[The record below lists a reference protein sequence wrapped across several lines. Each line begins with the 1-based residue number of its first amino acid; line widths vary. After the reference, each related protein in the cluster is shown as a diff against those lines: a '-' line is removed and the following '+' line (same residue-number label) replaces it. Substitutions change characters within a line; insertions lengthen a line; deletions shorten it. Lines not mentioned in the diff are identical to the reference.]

1 MNFQNFEKE
10 IKKYSDCFKTSQ
22 STVSKFGNFYK
33 EIGKIGT
40 KFAER
45 IKKLLDEFYIELMK
59 EDRST
64 TYNKLLTNFYNEKNR
79 FITKIKAYFSLLD
92 KNFGDKL
99 VTFDK
104 DHRNRNKDNISKLNK
119 INSTLIESKNQVD
132 KWKNQYFDMCK
143 NIVETGKKLKNL
155 EENEKANISNK
166 ENSEMLNK
174 LNIQLTKY
182 KELKELKKKNYKEE
196 QTKLNKLLESYE
208 NNYSTIMDSINK
220 EFSNKIDFIHKIL
233 NEIDQSSITF
243 INDFKESITKIE
255 TYTQEINIKR
265 DLKTFRQDYNFY
277 INKDNTKVY
286 KRFILEEFL
295 DYDYVIEANEN
306 SDNKKPKNNLNIIIN
321 NNENNDQEFERAQ
334 NILHLGEKLFL
345 DLDLLNEKGKQI
357 NEIIVNLLTN
367 KEKIEDNKFLEIINY
382 IENNGENCN
391 NFMEL
396 LATRF
401 CQTEFVIINNL
412 GNFHNLVNIL
422 IIILNYCFDK
432 KDFFDVCFF
441 VIFVAEKGLYFSEED
456 KDIKNSIIKI
466 ISKQTIFNSTNFW
479 KDLIKARIDLVAKI
493 DIKKE
498 FEKRRKNINS
508 NQNGFFGK
516 LFKGGKKEENEI
528 IENEILQSQIYKEKL
543 NQYFTIVFYDYLKR
557 FSSFNFLKAEEL
569 LDSFVEK
576 YNLEEKT
583 INFFRNIIKS
593 DNFCKKQL
601 ENNNKEIKNDN
612 SILFNYKPN
621 KQFKEIKENSI
632 KSILFSLKYIDK
644 EQYLSILTL
653 NKKYHKKIIKIMYK
667 NILISNKNID
677 IKKHIEIW
685 KILLNYK
692 KIRKEYDY
700 QKIKES
706 NKDPKK
712 KVMYSDIIDLDILR
726 TYFSKNKEEK
736 MKKIGHI
743 LKAISS
749 ELPSLNYYQGMNQI
763 AAFLLN
769 ICEDNEEEAFY
780 IFMSFLKNTKYINL
794 FTNDLEKMNVL
805 FYQFDR
811 LINLYLPEIYIFFK
825 ASSVNSGYFI
835 SPWFITLFTNAFCD
849 IENQN
854 NSKSIM
860 LIWDMFIFSGW
871 KAIMK
876 IGIILLKLKER
887 FTMEK
892 LSECL
897 LPFLTADI
905 LKSEI
910 LNSEHYDELLNL
922 CISPQF
928 RIPTLLYKE
937 FENEYDIKKTIPFFI
952 NDNHLNTY

>member
-92 KNFGDKL
+92 KNYGDKL
-99 VTFDK
+99 VVFDK

-220 EFSNKIDFIHKIL
+220 EFSNKIDFIHKII
-233 NEIDQSSITF
+233 NEINQSSITF

-255 TYTQEINIKR
+255 AYTQEINIKR

-357 NEIIVNLLTN
+357 NEIIVNLITN
-367 KEKIEDNKFLEIINY
+367 REKIEDNKFLEIINY

-396 LATRF
+396 LATHF
-401 CQTEFVIINNL
+401 CQTEFVIINNI

-653 NKKYHKKIIKIMYK
+653 NKKYHKKILKIMYK
-667 NILISNKNID
+667 NILLSNKNID
-677 IKKHIEIW
+677 IKKHVEIW

-726 TYFSKNKEEK
+726 TFFSKNKEEK

-749 ELPSLNYYQGMNQI
+749 EVPSLNYYQGMNQI

-780 IFMSFLKNTKYINL
+780 IFMSFLKNTEYINL

-922 CISPQF
+922 CTSPQF

>member
-92 KNFGDKL
+92 KNYGDKL
-99 VTFDK
+99 VVFDK

-233 NEIDQSSITF
+233 NEINQSSITF

-255 TYTQEINIKR
+255 AYTQEINIKR

-295 DYDYVIEANEN
+295 DYDYVIEDNEN

-357 NEIIVNLLTN
+357 NEIIVNLITN
-367 KEKIEDNKFLEIINY
+367 REKIEDNKFLEIINY

-396 LATRF
+396 LATHF
-401 CQTEFVIINNL
+401 CQTEFVIINNI

-593 DNFCKKQL
+593 DNFYKKQL

-653 NKKYHKKIIKIMYK
+653 NKKYHKKILKIMYK
-667 NILISNKNID
+667 NILLSNKNID
-677 IKKHIEIW
+677 IKKHVEIW

-726 TYFSKNKEEK
+726 TFFSKNKEEK

-749 ELPSLNYYQGMNQI
+749 EVPSLNYYQGMNQI

-780 IFMSFLKNTKYINL
+780 IFMSFLKNTEYINL

-922 CISPQF
+922 CTSPQF

>member
-92 KNFGDKL
+92 KNYGDKL
-99 VTFDK
+99 VVFDK

-233 NEIDQSSITF
+233 NEINQSSITF

-255 TYTQEINIKR
+255 AYTQEINIKR

-295 DYDYVIEANEN
+295 DYDYVIEDNEN

-357 NEIIVNLLTN
+357 NEIIVNLITN
-367 KEKIEDNKFLEIINY
+367 REKIEDNKFLEIINY

-396 LATRF
+396 LATHF
-401 CQTEFVIINNL
+401 CQTEFVIINNI

-543 NQYFTIVFYDYLKR
+543 NQYCTIVFYDYLKR

-653 NKKYHKKIIKIMYK
+653 NKKYHKKILKIMYK
-667 NILISNKNID
+667 NILLSNKNID
-677 IKKHIEIW
+677 IKKHVEIW

-726 TYFSKNKEEK
+726 TFFSKNKEEK

-749 ELPSLNYYQGMNQI
+749 EVPSLNYYQGMNQI

-780 IFMSFLKNTKYINL
+780 IFMSFLKNTEYINL

-922 CISPQF
+922 CTSPQF

>member
-92 KNFGDKL
+92 KNYGDKL
-99 VTFDK
+99 VVFDK

-233 NEIDQSSITF
+233 NEINQSSITF

-255 TYTQEINIKR
+255 AYTQEINIKR

-295 DYDYVIEANEN
+295 DYDYVIESNEN

-396 LATRF
+396 LATHF
-401 CQTEFVIINNL
+401 CQTEFVIINNI

-583 INFFRNIIKS
+583 IKFFRNIIKS

-601 ENNNKEIKNDN
+601 ANNNKEIKYDN

-653 NKKYHKKIIKIMYK
+653 NKKYHKKILKIMYK
-667 NILISNKNID
+667 NILLSNKNID
-677 IKKHIEIW
+677 IKKHVEIW

-726 TYFSKNKEEK
+726 TFFSKNKEEK

-749 ELPSLNYYQGMNQI
+749 EVPSLNYYQGMNQI

-780 IFMSFLKNTKYINL
+780 IFMSFLKNTEYINL

-922 CISPQF
+922 CTSPQF

-952 NDNHLNTY
+952 NDNHLNTH

>member
-92 KNFGDKL
+92 KNYGDKL
-99 VTFDK
+99 VVFDK

-233 NEIDQSSITF
+233 NEINQSSITF

-255 TYTQEINIKR
+255 AYTQEINIKR

-295 DYDYVIEANEN
+295 DYDYVIESNEN

-396 LATRF
+396 LATHF
-401 CQTEFVIINNL
+401 CQTEFVIINNI

-653 NKKYHKKIIKIMYK
+653 NKKYHKKILKIMYK
-667 NILISNKNID
+667 NILLSNKNID
-677 IKKHIEIW
+677 IKKHVEIW

-726 TYFSKNKEEK
+726 TFFSKNKEEK

-749 ELPSLNYYQGMNQI
+749 EVPSLNYYQGMNQI

-780 IFMSFLKNTKYINL
+780 IFMSFLKNTEYINL

-922 CISPQF
+922 STSPQF

>member
-92 KNFGDKL
+92 KNYGDKL
-99 VTFDK
+99 VVFDK

-233 NEIDQSSITF
+233 NEINQSSITF

-255 TYTQEINIKR
+255 AYTQEINIKR

-295 DYDYVIEANEN
+295 DYDYVIEDNEN

-357 NEIIVNLLTN
+357 NEIIVNLITN
-367 KEKIEDNKFLEIINY
+367 REKIEDNKFLEIINY

-396 LATRF
+396 LATHF
-401 CQTEFVIINNL
+401 CQTEFVIINNI

-653 NKKYHKKIIKIMYK
+653 NKKYHKKILKIMYK
-667 NILISNKNID
+667 NILLSNKNID
-677 IKKHIEIW
+677 IKKHVEIW

-726 TYFSKNKEEK
+726 TFFSKNKEEK

-749 ELPSLNYYQGMNQI
+749 EVPSLNYYQGMNQI

-780 IFMSFLKNTKYINL
+780 IFMSFLKNTEYINL

-876 IGIILLKLKER
+876 IGIILLKLEER

-922 CISPQF
+922 CTSPQF

>member
-92 KNFGDKL
+92 KNYGDKL
-99 VTFDK
+99 VVFDK

-233 NEIDQSSITF
+233 NEINQSSITF

-255 TYTQEINIKR
+255 AYTQEINIKR

-295 DYDYVIEANEN
+295 DYDYVIEDNEN

-396 LATRF
+396 LATHF
-401 CQTEFVIINNL
+401 CQTEFVIINNI

-653 NKKYHKKIIKIMYK
+653 NKKYHKKILKIMYK
-667 NILISNKNID
+667 NILLSNKNID
-677 IKKHIEIW
+677 IKKHVEIW

-726 TYFSKNKEEK
+726 TFFSKNKEEK

-749 ELPSLNYYQGMNQI
+749 EVPSLNYYQGMNQI

-780 IFMSFLKNTKYINL
+780 IFMSFLKNTEYINL

-922 CISPQF
+922 STSPQF

>member
-92 KNFGDKL
+92 KNYGDKL
-99 VTFDK
+99 VVFDK

-233 NEIDQSSITF
+233 NEINQSSITF

-255 TYTQEINIKR
+255 AYTQEINIKR

-295 DYDYVIEANEN
+295 DYDYVIEDNEN

-357 NEIIVNLLTN
+357 NEIIVNLITN
-367 KEKIEDNKFLEIINY
+367 REKIEDNKFLEIINY

-396 LATRF
+396 LATHF
-401 CQTEFVIINNL
+401 CQTEFVIINNI

-576 YNLEEKT
+576 YNLEEET

-653 NKKYHKKIIKIMYK
+653 NKKYHKKILKIMYK
-667 NILISNKNID
+667 NILLSNKNID
-677 IKKHIEIW
+677 IKKHVEIW

-726 TYFSKNKEEK
+726 TFFSKNKEEK

-749 ELPSLNYYQGMNQI
+749 EVPSLNYYQGMNQI

-780 IFMSFLKNTKYINL
+780 IFMSFLKNTEYINL

-922 CISPQF
+922 STSPQF

>member
-92 KNFGDKL
+92 KNYGDKL
-99 VTFDK
+99 VVFDK

-143 NIVETGKKLKNL
+143 NIVETGKKLKNF

-220 EFSNKIDFIHKIL
+220 EFSNKIDFIHKII
-233 NEIDQSSITF
+233 NEINQSSITF

-255 TYTQEINIKR
+255 AYTQEINIKR

-295 DYDYVIEANEN
+295 DYDYVIEDNEN

-396 LATRF
+396 LATHF
-401 CQTEFVIINNL
+401 CQTEFVIINNI

-653 NKKYHKKIIKIMYK
+653 NKKYHKKILKIMYK
-667 NILISNKNID
+667 NILLSNKNID
-677 IKKHIEIW
+677 IKKHVEIW

-726 TYFSKNKEEK
+726 TFFSKNKEEK

-749 ELPSLNYYQGMNQI
+749 EVPSLNYYQGMNQI

-780 IFMSFLKNTKYINL
+780 IFMSFLKNTEYINL

-922 CISPQF
+922 CTSPQF

>member
-92 KNFGDKL
+92 KNYGDKL
-99 VTFDK
+99 VVFDK

-233 NEIDQSSITF
+233 NEINQSSITF

-255 TYTQEINIKR
+255 AYTQEINIKR

-295 DYDYVIEANEN
+295 DYDYVIEDNEN

-357 NEIIVNLLTN
+357 NEIIVNLITN
-367 KEKIEDNKFLEIINY
+367 REKIEDNKFLEIINY

-396 LATRF
+396 LATHF
-401 CQTEFVIINNL
+401 CQTEFVIINNI

-653 NKKYHKKIIKIMYK
+653 NKKYHKKILKIMYK
-667 NILISNKNID
+667 NILLSNKNID
-677 IKKHIEIW
+677 IKKHVEIW

-726 TYFSKNKEEK
+726 TFFSKNKEEK

-749 ELPSLNYYQGMNQI
+749 EVPSLNYYQGMNQI

-780 IFMSFLKNTKYINL
+780 IFMSFLKNTEYINL

-922 CISPQF
+922 CTSPQF

>member
-92 KNFGDKL
+92 KNYGDKL
-99 VTFDK
+99 VVFDK

-233 NEIDQSSITF
+233 NEINQSSITF

-255 TYTQEINIKR
+255 AYTQEINIKR

-396 LATRF
+396 LATHF
-401 CQTEFVIINNL
+401 CQTEFVIINNI

-653 NKKYHKKIIKIMYK
+653 NKKYHKKILKIMYK
-667 NILISNKNID
+667 NILLSNKNID
-677 IKKHIEIW
+677 IKKHVEIW

-726 TYFSKNKEEK
+726 TFFSKNKEEK

-749 ELPSLNYYQGMNQI
+749 EVPSLNYYQGMNQI

-780 IFMSFLKNTKYINL
+780 IFMSFLKNTEYINL

-922 CISPQF
+922 CTSPQF

>member
-92 KNFGDKL
+92 KNYGDKL
-99 VTFDK
+99 VVFDK

-143 NIVETGKKLKNL
+143 NIVETGKKLKNF

-220 EFSNKIDFIHKIL
+220 EFSNKIDFIHKII
-233 NEIDQSSITF
+233 NEINQSSITF

-255 TYTQEINIKR
+255 AYTQEINIKR

-295 DYDYVIEANEN
+295 DYDYAIESNEN

-396 LATRF
+396 LATHF
-401 CQTEFVIINNL
+401 CQTEFVIINNI

-653 NKKYHKKIIKIMYK
+653 NKKYHKKILKIMYK
-667 NILISNKNID
+667 NILLSNKNID
-677 IKKHIEIW
+677 IKKHVEIW

-726 TYFSKNKEEK
+726 TFFSKNKEEK

-749 ELPSLNYYQGMNQI
+749 EVPSLNYYQGMNQI

-780 IFMSFLKNTKYINL
+780 IFMSFLKNTEYINL

-922 CISPQF
+922 CTSPQF

>member
-92 KNFGDKL
+92 KNYGDKL
-99 VTFDK
+99 VVFDK

-233 NEIDQSSITF
+233 NEINQSSITF

-255 TYTQEINIKR
+255 AYTQEINIKR

-295 DYDYVIEANEN
+295 DYDYVIEDNEN

-357 NEIIVNLLTN
+357 NEIIVNLITN
-367 KEKIEDNKFLEIINY
+367 REKIEDNKFLEIINY

-396 LATRF
+396 LATHF
-401 CQTEFVIINNL
+401 CQTEFVIINNI

-653 NKKYHKKIIKIMYK
+653 NKKYHKKILKIMYK
-667 NILISNKNID
+667 NILLSNKNID
-677 IKKHIEIW
+677 IKKHVEIW

-726 TYFSKNKEEK
+726 TFFSKNKEEK

-749 ELPSLNYYQGMNQI
+749 EVPSLNYYQGMNQI

-780 IFMSFLKNTKYINL
+780 IFMSFLKNTEYINL

-922 CISPQF
+922 STSPQF

>member
-92 KNFGDKL
+92 KNYGDKL
-99 VTFDK
+99 VVFDK

-233 NEIDQSSITF
+233 NEINQSSITF

-255 TYTQEINIKR
+255 AYTQEINIKR

-295 DYDYVIEANEN
+295 DYDYVIESNEN
-306 SDNKKPKNNLNIIIN
+306 SDNKMPKNNLNIIIN

-396 LATRF
+396 LATHF
-401 CQTEFVIINNL
+401 CQTEFVIINNI

-653 NKKYHKKIIKIMYK
+653 NKKYHKKILKIMYK
-667 NILISNKNID
+667 NILLSNKNID
-677 IKKHIEIW
+677 IKKHVEIW

-726 TYFSKNKEEK
+726 TFFSKNKEEK

-749 ELPSLNYYQGMNQI
+749 EVPSLNYYQGMNQI

-780 IFMSFLKNTKYINL
+780 IFMSFLKNTEYINL

-922 CISPQF
+922 STSPQF

>member
-92 KNFGDKL
+92 KNYGDKL
-99 VTFDK
+99 VVFDK

-233 NEIDQSSITF
+233 NEINQSSITF

-255 TYTQEINIKR
+255 AYTQEINIKR

-295 DYDYVIEANEN
+295 DYDYVIEDNEN

-396 LATRF
+396 LATHF
-401 CQTEFVIINNL
+401 CQTEFVIINNI

-653 NKKYHKKIIKIMYK
+653 NKKYHKKILKIMYK
-667 NILISNKNID
+667 NILLSNKNID
-677 IKKHIEIW
+677 IKKHVEIW

-726 TYFSKNKEEK
+726 TFFSKNKEEK

-749 ELPSLNYYQGMNQI
+749 EVPSLNYYQGMNQI

-780 IFMSFLKNTKYINL
+780 IFMSFLKNTEYINL

-922 CISPQF
+922 CTSPQF

-952 NDNHLNTY
+952 NDNHLNTH

>member
-92 KNFGDKL
+92 KNYGDKL
-99 VTFDK
+99 VVFDK

-233 NEIDQSSITF
+233 NEINQSSIIF

-255 TYTQEINIKR
+255 AYTQEINIKR

-295 DYDYVIEANEN
+295 DYDYVIEDNEN

-345 DLDLLNEKGKQI
+345 DLDLLSEKGKQI

-396 LATRF
+396 LATHF
-401 CQTEFVIINNL
+401 CQTEFVIINNI

-653 NKKYHKKIIKIMYK
+653 NKKYHKKILKIMYK
-667 NILISNKNID
+667 NILLSNKNID
-677 IKKHIEIW
+677 IKKHVEIW

-726 TYFSKNKEEK
+726 TFFSKNKEEK

-749 ELPSLNYYQGMNQI
+749 EVPSLNYYQGMNQI

-780 IFMSFLKNTKYINL
+780 IFMSFLKNTEYINL

-922 CISPQF
+922 CTSPQF